1 MEDLVN
7 NQDVKEI
14 WFNRKSLMVPES
26 NISSPNS
33 GDISNGYYGQGYV
46 WDNNYEDND
55 LPIYDKT
62 YVVYS
67 TLKIK
72 HNTYEFY
79 FTCERTSNRKTVLH
93 WKVIFSYGVDSKVL
107 ISVLMV
113 DTEGVVR
120 FIILLM
126 QLLIINM
133 IIDTM

>member
-26 NISSPNS
+26 NMSSPNS

-67 TLKIK
+67 HWL
-72 HNTYEFY
+72 HNTYD
-79 FTCERTSNRKTVLH
+79 FTLHVRGHQIERQ
-93 WKVIFSYGVDSKVL
+93 FSIGK
-107 ISVLMV
+107 
-113 DTEGVVR
+113 
-120 FIILLM
+120 
-126 QLLIINM
+126 
-133 IIDTM
+133 